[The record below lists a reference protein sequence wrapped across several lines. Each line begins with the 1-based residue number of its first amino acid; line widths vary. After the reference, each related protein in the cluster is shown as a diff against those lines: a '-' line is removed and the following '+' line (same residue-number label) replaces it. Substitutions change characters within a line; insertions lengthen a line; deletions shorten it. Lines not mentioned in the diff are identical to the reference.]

1 MGSLRRQSLL
11 MTAATLALFMAIGA
25 GISHYVMDRS
35 MREFEGRDA
44 AHTLD
49 RINILIDLQL
59 LSMRKQA
66 ADYSIWDTTYD
77 FMESAD
83 PGYVKQNYS
92 KAILDNLD
100 IDQVFLI
107 RTDGR
112 IAIALFRA
120 NQIAPGATGIRYVAD
135 AGPTLLSDRILA
147 ERAKSAEPKIAGIL
161 NVDGKMYVYGISAIL
176 TNDGTGP
183 TRGDVVFIREL
194 DHKRMSLLKRLAQEE
209 FSLVI
214 PAAQADR
221 IEIGDDRIAS
231 AKTVRDTLGNPVA
244 AIVVDQPRPLKSLVT
259 TTRNIISANALIL
272 TLIALLFVYL
282 MFDRLVLRK
291 IDALVRNIFSVR
303 QVGAIGNRLPAIGDQ
318 DIDRISSEV
327 NHMLE
332 DLSNSHT
339 RLQHEAFHDH
349 LTGLGNRRLLLKELE
364 DAFRAVKN
372 RQIECFTLLLMDLDD
387 FKDINDLYGHLAGDQ
402 VIKVI
407 AERLSSCTRGPDIPV
422 RLGGDEF
429 AVLIWDSRP
438 QASERHAEILLDAIT
453 RPIVWDGI
461 TLGVKASIGIVTAD
475 ASADPGSIPIDWLRK
490 ADIAMYASKNRT
502 KNGYLV
508 FHTDLESS
516 IGERKRM
523 ESELSMMIAEDAS
536 EIWMQPILKNDDGS
550 LFALEA
556 LSRWFHPT
564 LGEIAPLTFIRMA
577 EETKLIDRL
586 DRSVI
591 RRCCALISGLRL
603 RHPDLYL
610 CINVS
615 ALTLM
620 EPDFSAF
627 VARQFRLHSIPE
639 GALMLEITET
649 VLASDEAAL
658 LNGIRAIRQ
667 LGVRF
672 LIDDFGTGYSSLS
685 RLNALPLDF
694 LKIDG
699 SFLAALDSG
708 QDTICKT
715 IIRMAHSLDMQVI
728 AEGVETESQ
737 LRRLSELKCDYVQG
751 YYYAKPMNP
760 QQLERYLRSI

>member
-1 MGSLRRQSLL
+1 ML
-11 MTAATLALFMAIGA
+11 MTAAILALCMAIGA
-25 GISHYVMDRS
+25 AISHYVMDRS

-44 AHTLD
+44 AHTLE
-49 RINILIDLQL
+49 RINILLDLQL
-59 LSMRKQA
+59 VNMRKQA
-66 ADYSIWDTTYD
+66 ADYSVWSTTYD
-77 FMESAD
+77 FMASGD
-83 PGYVKQNYS
+83 PAYVMENYS

-100 IDQVFLI
+100 IDHVFLI
-107 RTDGR
+107 RTDGS
-112 IAIALFRA
+112 IAMALFRA
-120 NQIAPGATGIRYVAD
+120 DQIAPGATGIRYIAD
-135 AGPTLLSDRILA
+135 AAGTPLSERILRV
-147 ERAKSAEPKIAGIL
+147 RAGNPEPKIAGLLDIA
-161 NVDGKMYVYGISAIL
+161 GKHYLYGISAIL
-176 TNDGTGP
+176 TNDGKGP
-183 TRGDVVFIREL
+183 SRGDVVFIRSL
-194 DHKRMSLLKRLAQEE
+194 DSKRMEHLKRLAQEE

-214 PAAQADR
+214 PAGNDR

-231 AKTVRDTLGNPVA
+231 ARTVRDTAGNPVA
-244 AIVVDQPRPLKSLVT
+244 SIVVDQPRPLKPLIT
-259 TTRNIISANALIL
+259 TTRSIISANALIL

-291 IDALVRNIFSVR
+291 IDALVRNIFSIR

-332 DLSNSHT
+332 DLSDSHT

-349 LTGLGNRRLLLKELE
+349 LTGLGNRRLLLKELD

-372 RQIECFTLLLMDLDD
+372 RHIEGFTLLLMDLDD

-407 AERLSSCTRGPDIPV
+407 AERLGGCTRSPDIAV

-429 AVLIWDSRP
+429 AVLIRNSRS
-438 QASERHAEILLDAIT
+438 QSCERHAEMLLDALT

-461 TLGVKASIGIVTAD
+461 TLGVKASIGIVSAD
-475 ASADPGSIPIDWLRK
+475 ASADPGSNPIDWLRK

-508 FHTDLESS
+508 FHADLESS
-516 IGERKRM
+516 LSERKRM
-523 ESELSMMIAEDAS
+523 EAELSVMIGAESS
-536 EIWMQPILKNDDGS
+536 EIWMQPILKQSDGS

-556 LSRWFHPT
+556 LSRWFHPS
-564 LGEIAPLTFIRMA
+564 LGEIAPPTFIRMA
-577 EETKLIDRL
+577 EDTKLIDRF

-591 RRCCALISGLRL
+591 RRCCMLIPELRL
-603 RHPDLYL
+603 RHPELYL

-627 VARQFRLHSIPE
+627 IARQIRLHAIPE

-699 SFLAALDSG
+699 SFLEALDNG

-715 IIRMAHSLDMQVI
+715 IIRMAHSLGMQVI
-728 AEGVETESQ
+728 AEGVETEAQ
-737 LRRLSELKCDYVQG
+737 RRRLAELECDYLQG
-751 YYYAKPMNP
+751 YYFAKPMDP
-760 QQLERYLRSI
+760 KQLEHYLRSL

>member
-11 MTAATLALFMAIGA
+11 MTAAILALCMAIGA
-25 GISHYVMDRS
+25 AISHYVVERS

-44 AHTLD
+44 AHTLE
-49 RINILIDLQL
+49 RINILIELQL
-59 LSMRKQA
+59 TNMRKQA
-66 ADYSIWDTTYD
+66 ADYSVWNTTYD
-77 FMESAD
+77 FMASGD
-83 PGYVKQNYS
+83 PAYVTENYS
-92 KAILDNLD
+92 SAIFDNLD
-100 IDQVFLI
+100 IDHAFFI
-107 RTDGR
+107 RPDGHVTM
-112 IAIALFRA
+112 ALFRA
-120 NQIAPGATGIRYVAD
+120 NQITPGASGIRYIAD
-135 AGPTLLSDRILA
+135 PGAMALPDSVLRETGAGRQ
-147 ERAKSAEPKIAGIL
+147 PKIGGIL
-161 NVDGKMYVYGISAIL
+161 NVDGKPYIYGISAIL
-176 TNDGTGP
+176 TNDGKGP
-183 TRGDVVFIREL
+183 SRGDVVFIRSLER
-194 DHKRMSLLKRLAQEE
+194 KRMEQLKRLAQEE
-209 FSLVI
+209 FSLAI
-214 PAAQADR
+214 PARADR

-231 AKTVRDTLGNPVA
+231 ARTVRDTAGKPVA
-244 AIVVDQPRPLKSLVT
+244 SIVVDQPRPLKQLIT
-259 TTRNIISANALIL
+259 TTRGIISANALIL

-291 IDALVRNIFSVR
+291 IDALVHNIFSIR

-318 DIDRISSEV
+318 DIDRIASEV

-332 DLSNSHT
+332 DLSDSHG

-349 LTGLGNRRLLLKELE
+349 LTGLGNRRLLLKELD

-372 RQIECFTLLLMDLDD
+372 GHIESFTLLLMDLDD

-402 VIKVI
+402 VIKII
-407 AERLSSCTRGPDIPV
+407 AERLSGSTRSPDIAV

-429 AVLIWDSRP
+429 AVLIRNSRLT
-438 QASERHAEILLDAIT
+438 SSVRHAEILLDILT
-453 RPIVWDGI
+453 RPIIWDGI
-461 TLGVKASIGIVTAD
+461 TLGVKASIGIVIAD
-475 ASADPGSIPIDWLRK
+475 ASADPDSNPIDWLRK

-508 FHTDLESS
+508 FHPDLESS
-516 IGERKRM
+516 LSERKRM
-523 ESELSMMIAEDAS
+523 EAELSAMIAGESS
-536 EIWMQPILKNDDGS
+536 EIWMQPILKQSDGS
-550 LFALEA
+550 LFALEV

-564 LGEIAPLTFIRMA
+564 LGEIAPPTFIRMA
-577 EETKLIDRL
+577 EDTKLIDRF

-591 RRCCALISGLRL
+591 RRCCALIPELRL
-603 RHPDLYL
+603 RHPELYL

-627 VARQFRLHSIPE
+627 IARQIRLHAIPE

-685 RLNALPLDF
+685 RLNSLPLDY

-699 SFLAALDSG
+699 SFLESLDKG

-715 IIRMAHSLDMQVI
+715 IIRMAHSLGMQVI
-728 AEGVETESQ
+728 AEGVENEAQ
-737 LRRLSELKCDYVQG
+737 RRRLAELECDYLQG
-751 YYYAKPMNP
+751 YYFAKPMDP
-760 QQLERYLRSI
+760 RQLEHYLRTI

>member
-1 MGSLRRQSLL
+1 ML
-11 MTAATLALFMAIGA
+11 MTAATLALCMAIGA
-25 GISHYVMDRS
+25 AISHYVMDRS

-44 AHTLD
+44 AHTLE

-59 LSMRKQA
+59 VSMRKQA

-77 FMESAD
+77 FMASGD
-83 PGYVKQNYS
+83 PDYVKQNYS

-107 RTDGR
+107 RTDGS
-112 IAIALFRA
+112 IAMALFRA
-120 NQIAPGATGIRYVAD
+120 NQITPGATGIRYIAD
-135 AGPTLLSDRILA
+135 AASTDLSNRIMRI
-147 ERAKSAEPKIAGIL
+147 RAGNPEPKIAGLLDIA
-161 NVDGKMYVYGISAIL
+161 GKQYIYGISAIL
-176 TNDGTGP
+176 TNDGKGP
-183 TRGDVVFIREL
+183 TRGDVVFIRSM
-194 DHKRMSLLKRLAQEE
+194 DRKRMDHLKRLAQEE

-214 PAAQADR
+214 PAKADR
-221 IEIGDDRIAS
+221 IDIGDDRIAS
-231 AKTVRDTLGNPVA
+231 AKTVRDTAGNPVA
-244 AIVVDQPRPLKSLVT
+244 SIMVDQARPLKQLIT
-259 TTRNIISANALIL
+259 TTRSIISANALIL

-291 IDALVRNIFSVR
+291 IDALVRNIFSIR

-332 DLSNSHT
+332 DLSDSHT

-349 LTGLGNRRLLLKELE
+349 LTGLGNRRLLLKELD

-372 RQIECFTLLLMDLDD
+372 RHIEGFTLLLMDLDD

-407 AERLSSCTRGPDIPV
+407 AERLGGCTRSPDLAA

-429 AVLIWDSRP
+429 AVLLRNSRS
-438 QASERHAEILLDAIT
+438 QSSERHAEILLDALT

-475 ASADPGSIPIDWLRK
+475 ASADPGSNPIDWLRK

-508 FHTDLESS
+508 FHADLESS
-516 IGERKRM
+516 LSERKRM
-523 ESELSMMIAEDAS
+523 ESELSIMIGAESS
-536 EIWMQPILKNDDGS
+536 EIWMQPILKQSDGS

-556 LSRWFHPT
+556 LSRWFHPV
-564 LGEIAPLTFIRMA
+564 LGEISPLTFIRMA
-577 EETKLIDRL
+577 EDTKLIDRF

-591 RRCCALISGLRL
+591 RRCCALISELRL
-603 RHPDLYL
+603 RHPELYL

-627 VARQFRLHSIPE
+627 IARQIRLHSIPD

-699 SFLAALDSG
+699 SFLVALDNG

-715 IIRMAHSLDMQVI
+715 IIRMAHSLGMQVI
-728 AEGVETESQ
+728 AEGVETEAQ
-737 LRRLSELKCDYVQG
+737 RRRLAELACDYLQG
-751 YYYAKPMNP
+751 YYFAKPMDP
-760 QQLERYLRSI
+760 KQLEHYLRSH